1 MTMDQDCP
9 GKVTHCRHFFF
20 LISIAWSVEEDDT
33 LTKEKPAAKMEK
45 PQNELRSK
53 TTKIKFDAIFNV
65 FVSRLV
71 LA

>member
-1 MTMDQDCP
+1 M
-9 GKVTHCRHFFF
+9 
-20 LISIAWSVEEDDT
+20 
-33 LTKEKPAAKMEK
+33 TKEKPAAKMEK